1 MSAEAIE
8 LEHETLPSL
17 AGGRVPFVLVTGGKG
32 GVGKTLLTANLG
44 VELARSGA
52 RVLLVDLDFGLAN
65 LHVAL
70 RVSAPRTIE
79 DVLARRARLSDCIV
93 EGPDGVHI
101 LPASSGTVAMGRL
114 DHAQRARLFAALA
127 AEAHAYDLILG
138 DSPAG
143 IGPDVLAFAAAAE
156 RVLLVTTPD
165 PTALTDAYGLIK
177 ALSGFADERGHEVP
191 TPEIVVNCAASAEEA
206 ESVAKKLGGVCERF
220 LSRSPHCAGWLP
232 QSVEIARS
240 AAEQRPFVRATGEG
254 LAQHCMRRLAARL
267 ARLSAGTRRVRV
279 PQGAVKHDR

>member
-1 MSAEAIE
+1 MSTRTSE
-8 LEHETLPSL
+8 LEREVLPSL

-52 RVLLVDLDFGLAN
+52 RVLLVDLDLGLAN

-79 DVLARRARLSDCIV
+79 DVLLRRARLSDCV
-93 EGPDGVHI
+93 VDGPERVRI

-114 DHAQRARLFAALA
+114 DHAQRARLFDALA
-127 AEAHAYDLILG
+127 AEAHSYDLILA

-177 ALSGFADERGHEVP
+177 ALAGFADERGHEVP

-206 ESVAKKLGGVCERF
+206 ESVAKKLGSVCERF
-220 LSRSPHCAGWLP
+220 LSRSPNCAGWLP
-232 QSVEIARS
+232 RSVEIARS
-240 AAEQRPFVRATGEG
+240 ASEQRPFVRAAGDSV
-254 LAQHCMRRLAARL
+254 AQHCLRRLAARL
-267 ARLSAGTRRVRV
+267 ARLSAGTRRARV
-279 PQGAVKHDR
+279 SRGHEA